1 MLLTKRTLHRIGN
14 HRVTFGSRGTGLE
27 FRIVDQGGGYI
38 LGSVA
43 GKTFVDTA
51 CGTTGPNSEPAFTPQ
66 RREALGR
73 ALAERVTGGGMFL
86 DDREE
91 N

>member
-1 MLLTKRTLHRIGN
+1 MVKHRTLHRVGAYRI
-14 HRVTFGSRGTGLE
+14 TFGSVGDDIE

-38 LGSVA
+38 TGLVNG
-43 GKTFVDTA
+43 TNFVDA
-51 CGTTGPNSEPAFTPQ
+51 EYGSSGPNSEPVFTPQ

-73 ALAERVTGGGMFL
+73 ALEERNAGGGLIL

-91 N
+91 G